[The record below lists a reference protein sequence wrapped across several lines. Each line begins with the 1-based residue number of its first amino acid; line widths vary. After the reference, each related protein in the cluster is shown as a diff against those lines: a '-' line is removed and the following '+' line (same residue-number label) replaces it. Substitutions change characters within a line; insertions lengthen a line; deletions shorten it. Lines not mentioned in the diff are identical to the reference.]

1 LITIGGSGTA
11 LGNSVVDYPKILKI
25 GLEGII
31 AKIDE

>member
-11 LGNSVVDYPKILKI
+11 LGNIAVDYPKILKI

-31 AKIDE
+31 AEIDE